1 MLTEKEKGILD
12 KTEDAIARK
21 LDEVLE
27 SKEPIQDTTL
37 SVVMDGIRIIDRIR
51 LMRGGR
57 YVHSDTSIQ
66 KDQPGQGLEGIIA
79 RAKERPQGRKGRQ

>member
-51 LMRGGR
+51 LMRGKIRPFR
-57 YVHSDTSIQ
+57 YIHSERS
-66 KDQPGQGLEGIIA
+66 A
-79 RAKERPQGRKGRQ
+79 RAGA

>member
-21 LDEVLE
+21 PDEVLE

-37 SVVMDGIRIIDRIR
+37 SVVMDGIRISDRIR
-51 LMRGGR
+51 LMRGE
-57 YVHSDTSIQ
+57 DTSIQ
-66 KDQPGQGLEGIIA
+66 KD
-79 RAKERPQGRKGRQ
+79 R

>member
-37 SVVMDGIRIIDRIR
+37 SVVMDGVRIIDRII
-51 LMRGGR
+51 LMREE
-57 YVHSDTSIQ
+57 DTSIRI
-66 KDQPGQGLEGIIA
+66 QPGRELERIMA
-79 RAKERPQGRKGRQ
+79 RAQGRKGRQ

>member
-37 SVVMDGIRIIDRIR
+37 SVVMDGVRIIDRIR

-57 YVHSDTSIQ
+57 GDTSIRI
-66 KDQPGQGLEGIIA
+66 QPGQWV
-79 RAKERPQGRKGRQ
+79 

>member
-37 SVVMDGIRIIDRIR
+37 SVVMDGVRIIDRIR
-51 LMRGGR
+51 LMRGE
-57 YVHSDTSIQ
+57 DTSIQ
-66 KDQPGQGLEGIIA
+66 IHPFRKISPGRGLE
-79 RAKERPQGRKGRQ
+79 EL

>member
-21 LDEVLE
+21 LDEGLE

-51 LMRGGR
+51 LMRGE
-57 YVHSDTSIQ
+57 DTSIQ
-66 KDQPGQGLEGIIA
+66 KD
-79 RAKERPQGRKGRQ
+79 R

>member
-37 SVVMDGIRIIDRIR
+37 SVVMDGVRILDRIR
-51 LMRGGR
+51 LMRGKIR
-57 YVHSDTSIQ
+57 PFRKIC
-66 KDQPGQGLEGIIA
+66 
-79 RAKERPQGRKGRQ
+79 RAKLFA

>member
-37 SVVMDGIRIIDRIR
+37 SVVMDGVRILDRIR
-51 LMRGGR
+51 LMRGE
-57 YVHSDTSIQ
+57 DTSIQ
-66 KDQPGQGLEGIIA
+66 IVPGAWGNFPTEHH
-79 RAKERPQGRKGRQ
+79 KRKSQSGHRW

>member
-51 LMRGGR
+51 LMRGE
-57 YVHSDTSIQ
+57 DTSIQ

-79 RAKERPQGRKGRQ
+79 RAQERPQGRKGRQ

>member
-12 KTEDAIARK
+12 KAEDAIARK

-37 SVVMDGIRIIDRIR
+37 SVVMDGVRIIDRIR
-51 LMRGGR
+51 LMRGE
-57 YVHSDTSIQ
+57 DTSTRI
-66 KDQPGQGLEGIIA
+66 QPGQWL
-79 RAKERPQGRKGRQ
+79 